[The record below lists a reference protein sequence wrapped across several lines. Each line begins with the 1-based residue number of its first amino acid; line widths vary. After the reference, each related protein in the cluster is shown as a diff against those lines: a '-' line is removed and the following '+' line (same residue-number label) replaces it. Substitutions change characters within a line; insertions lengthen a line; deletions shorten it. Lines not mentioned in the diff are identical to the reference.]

1 MIVTIQQIQTGITHF
16 IEQEIAQKAV
26 GFKKFTVY
34 FMLPQIINKVPVL
47 IENYRSNQLFTDL
60 FNETG
65 NIDIDK
71 LYNISKMAITKSGQ
85 IELAGII
92 FNEADID
99 KLYAYIRNTSI
110 QGEI

>member
-1 MIVTIQQIQTGITHF
+1 MTVTIQQIQTGVTQF

-34 FMLPQIINKVPVL
+34 FMLPQVVNKVPGL
-47 IENYRSNQLFTDL
+47 IESYRSNQLFADL

-65 NIDIDK
+65 NVDLDK
-71 LYNISKMAITKSGQ
+71 LYNMAKVAIAKSGQ

-92 FNEADID
+92 FNETDVD
-99 KLYAYIRNTSI
+99 KLYSYIRNTSI
-110 QGEI
+110 QGGN